1 MRSNFKYYV
10 IVWAVLVAI
19 FNVITFVTPSE
30 IAGVSKFDGSFWVG
44 YIFIM
49 LTFVTQLGIA
59 WYSIKDDITKT
70 FYRMPLLSI
79 SYVSLIVMMVVGI
92 LCMVI
97 PGVPVWLGI
106 ILCLLV
112 LAFSIISMMQA
123 QAVTAVIG
131 DIDTKIKS
139 KTFFI
144 KSLTVDI
151 DSLLAR
157 AVSSEMSEELKK
169 VYEVVRYSDP
179 MSNDALSGVE
189 AQITLKVNELSEGV
203 EKSDIDMVKKNARE
217 VQILLNDRNKKCKLL
232 KG

>member
-1 MRSNFKYYV
+1 MKSNFKYYV

-19 FNVITFVTPSE
+19 FNVIAFVTPNE
-30 IAGVSKFDGSFWVG
+30 IAGMSKFAGSFWVG

-49 LTFVTQLGIA
+49 LTFVAQLGVA
-59 WYSIKDDITKT
+59 WYSLKDGITKT

-79 SYVSLIVMMVVGI
+79 SYGSLIAMMVVGI

-97 PGVPVWLGI
+97 PGFPVWLGV

-123 QAVTAVIG
+123 QAAASFIG
-131 DIDTKIKS
+131 DIDTKIKN

-151 DSLLAR
+151 DSLLTR
-157 AVSSEMSEELKK
+157 APSEAIREEVKK
-169 VYEVVRYSDP
+169 VYDAVRFSDP
-179 MSNDALSGVE
+179 ISNDALAGVE
-189 AQITLKVNELSEGV
+189 SQITLKVSELADGV
-203 EKSDIDMVKKNARE
+203 EKSNADMVKTLCRE
-217 VQILLNDRNKKCKLL
+217 ITILINDRNKKCKFL
-232 KG
+232 K

>member
-1 MRSNFKYYV
+1 MKSNFKYYV

-19 FNVITFVTPSE
+19 FNVIVFVTPNE
-30 IAGVSKFDGSFWVG
+30 VAGVSKFDGSFWVG

-49 LTFVTQLGIA
+49 LTFVAQVSVA
-59 WYSIKDDITKT
+59 WYSLKDDITKT

-79 SYVSLIVMMVVGI
+79 SYGSLIAMMVVGI

-97 PGVPVWLGI
+97 PGFPVWLGI

-123 QAVTAVIG
+123 QAAASVIG
-131 DIDTKIKS
+131 DIDTKIKN

-144 KSLTVDI
+144 KSLTIDM

-157 AVSSEMSEELKK
+157 ANSSEMATELKK
-169 VYEVVRYSDP
+169 VYEAVRYSDP
-179 MSNDALSGVE
+179 MSDDALLGIESS
-189 AQITLKVNELSEGV
+189 ITIKVSELSECVG
-203 EKSDIDMVKKNARE
+203 KADIEGAKVLVKE
-217 VQILLNDRNKKCKLL
+217 IVILLNDRNKKCKLL
-232 KG
+232 K

>member
-1 MRSNFKYYV
+1 MKSNFKYYV
-10 IVWAVLVAI
+10 IVWAVFAAI
-19 FNVITFVTPSE
+19 FNVIVFVTPNE
-30 IAGVSKFDGSFWVG
+30 IAGMSKFDSSFWVG

-49 LTFVTQLGIA
+49 LTFVIQLGIA
-59 WYSIKDDITKT
+59 WYSLKDDITKT

-97 PGVPVWLGI
+97 PSFPVWLGI

-112 LAFSIISMMQA
+112 LAFSIVSIVQA
-123 QAVTAVIG
+123 QTASSVIT
-131 DIDTKIKS
+131 DIDTKIKN

-144 KSLTVDI
+144 KSLTIDI

-157 AVSSEMSEELKK
+157 TASHEMSEELKK

-179 MSNDALSGVE
+179 MSNDALFGIESS
-189 AQITLKVNELSEGV
+189 ITIKVSELSECVGKADIEGV
-203 EKSDIDMVKKNARE
+203 KGLVKE
-217 VQILLNDRNKKCKLL
+217 IVILLNDRNKKCKLL
-232 KG
+232 K

>member
-1 MRSNFKYYV
+1 MKSSFKYYV
-10 IVWAVLVAI
+10 IVWTVLVAI
-19 FNVITFVTPSE
+19 FNVIVFVTPNE

-49 LTFVTQLGIA
+49 ITFVAQLGVA
-59 WYSIKDDITKT
+59 WYSLKDDITKT

-79 SYVSLIVMMVVGI
+79 SYGSLIAMLVVGI

-97 PGVPVWLGI
+97 PGFPVWLGI

-123 QAVTAVIG
+123 QAAESVIG
-131 DIDTKIKS
+131 DIDTKIKN

-157 AVSSEMSEELKK
+157 ATSSEMSEEVKK

-179 MSNDALSGVE
+179 MSNDALSGIE
-189 AQITLKVNELSEGV
+189 SAITIKVSELSEYVGKADIEGV
-203 EKSDIDMVKKNARE
+203 KVLVKEIN
-217 VQILLNDRNKKCKLL
+217 ILLNDRNKKCKLL
-232 KG
+232 K

>member
-1 MRSNFKYYV
+1 MKSNFKYYV

-19 FNVITFVTPSE
+19 FNVIVFVTPNE
-30 IAGVSKFDGSFWVG
+30 VAGVSKFDGSFWVG

-49 LTFVTQLGIA
+49 ITFVAQLGVA
-59 WYSIKDDITKT
+59 WYSLKDDITKT

-79 SYVSLIVMMVVGI
+79 SYGSLIAMMVVGI
-92 LCMVI
+92 VCMVI
-97 PGVPVWLGI
+97 PGFPVWVGV

-112 LAFSIISMMQA
+112 LAFSIVSMMQA
-123 QAVTAVIG
+123 QAAASVIS
-131 DIDTKIKS
+131 DIDTKIKN

-169 VYEVVRYSDP
+169 VYEAVRYSDP
-179 MSNDALSGVE
+179 MSNDALSGIE
-189 AQITLKVNELSEGV
+189 SSITIKVSELSECVGKADIEGV
-203 EKSDIDMVKKNARE
+203 KVLVKEIK
-217 VQILLNDRNKKCKLL
+217 ILLNDRNKKCKLL
-232 KG
+232 K

>member
-1 MRSNFKYYV
+1 MKSNFKYYV

-19 FNVITFVTPSE
+19 FNVIVFVTPNE
-30 IAGVSKFDGSFWVG
+30 VAGVSKFDGSFWVG

-49 LTFVTQLGIA
+49 ITFVAQLGVA
-59 WYSIKDDITKT
+59 WYSLKDDITKT

-79 SYVSLIVMMVVGI
+79 SYGSLIAMMVVGI
-92 LCMVI
+92 VCMVI
-97 PGVPVWLGI
+97 PGFPVWVGV

-112 LAFSIISMMQA
+112 LAFSIVSMMQA
-123 QAVTAVIG
+123 QAAASVIS
-131 DIDTKIKS
+131 DIDTKIKN

-169 VYEVVRYSDP
+169 VYEAVRYSDP
-179 MSNDALSGVE
+179 MSNDAL
-189 AQITLKVNELSEGV
+189 
-203 EKSDIDMVKKNARE
+203 
-217 VQILLNDRNKKCKLL
+217 
-232 KG
+232 

>member
-1 MRSNFKYYV
+1 MKSNFKYYV

-19 FNVITFVTPSE
+19 FNVIVFVTPNE
-30 IAGVSKFDGSFWVG
+30 IAGMSKFAGSFWVG

-49 LTFVTQLGIA
+49 LTFVAQLGVA
-59 WYSIKDDITKT
+59 WYSLKDDITKT

-79 SYVSLIVMMVVGI
+79 SYGSLIAMMVVGI

-97 PGVPVWLGI
+97 PGFPVWLGI

-112 LAFSIISMMQA
+112 LVFGIVSMMQA
-123 QAVTAVIG
+123 QAAASFIG
-131 DIDTKIKS
+131 DIDTKIKN

-157 AVSSEMSEELKK
+157 ASSKEIREEVKK
-169 VYEVVRYSDP
+169 VYDAVRFSDP
-179 MSNDALSGVE
+179 MSNDALAGVE
-189 AQITLKVNELSEGV
+189 SQITLKVSELTDGV
-203 EKSDIDMVKKNARE
+203 ENSDIDMVKRLCSDIT
-217 VQILLNDRNKKCKLL
+217 ILINDRNKKCKLM
-232 KG
+232 K

>member
-1 MRSNFKYYV
+1 MKSNFKYYV

-19 FNVITFVTPSE
+19 FNVIVFVTPSE
-30 IAGVSKFDGSFWVG
+30 IAGVSKFDGSFWIG

-49 LTFVTQLGIA
+49 LTFATQLGVA
-59 WYSIKDDITKT
+59 WYSLKNDITKT

-79 SYVSLIVMMVVGI
+79 SYGSLIAMMVVGI

-97 PGVPVWLGI
+97 SGFPGWLGI

-112 LAFSIISMMQA
+112 LAFSIVSMVQA
-123 QAVTAVIG
+123 QTASSVID
-131 DIDTKIKS
+131 DIDTKIKN

-157 AVSSEMSEELKK
+157 AASAEMFEELKK
-169 VYEVVRYSDP
+169 VYEAVRYSDP
-179 MSNDALSGVE
+179 MSNDALDGVE
-189 AQITLKVNELSEGV
+189 STITIKVSELSERVGKADIEGV
-203 EKSDIDMVKKNARE
+203 KELAKEIV
-217 VQILLNDRNKKCKLL
+217 ILLNDRNKKCKLL
-232 KG
+232 K

>member
-1 MRSNFKYYV
+1 MKSNFKYYV
-10 IVWAVLVAI
+10 IVWAVLVAL
-19 FNVITFVTPSE
+19 FNVIVFVTPNQ

-49 LTFVTQLGIA
+49 ITFVAQLGVA
-59 WYSIKDDITKT
+59 WYSLKDDITKT

-79 SYVSLIVMMVVGI
+79 SYGSLIAVMIVGI

-97 PGVPVWLGI
+97 PGFPVWVGI

-112 LAFSIISMMQA
+112 LAFSIVSMMQA
-123 QAVTAVIG
+123 QAAASVIG
-131 DIDTKIKS
+131 DIDTKIKN

-157 AVSSEMSEELKK
+157 AASSEMSEELKK
-169 VYEVVRYSDP
+169 VYEVVRYSNP
-179 MSNDALSGVE
+179 MSNDALSGIE
-189 AQITLKVNELSEGV
+189 SSITIKVSELSECVGKADIEGV
-203 EKSDIDMVKKNARE
+203 KVLVKEIN
-217 VQILLNDRNKKCKLL
+217 ILLNDRNKKCKLL
-232 KG
+232 K